1 MDILKKL
8 GPFTNVNFN
17 KLFLGQIFSYLGDA
31 VVQIALMAWVI
42 NQGGKAGPEMS
53 KILFFFVLPSFLLS
67 PIAGA
72 MADRFSRK
80 TLMLVSNFIRAGLV
94 LILPAIIFGKLN
106 FQGNDLLVLI
116 YTFSFLMGTGSAFFY
131 PAKQSAVP
139 NLVKAEHLQ
148 LANALNAGSSTVA
161 ILLGAVITGFYVNK
175 FGLANSLWINGVI
188 YLVSAVLISLI
199 SFNNVHVSSKST
211 VKTGFLASRKFLYK
225 YLFTHKNTRRVII
238 MSVLLTLVTASF
250 YNTFTSASTDYYH
263 LGIAGLSKLKLM
275 LGIGM
280 ILGTLAVSLVSK
292 YFRSSIVLAVS
303 FVTLF
308 LTTATIQM
316 ITSINMAW
324 GWLLLIGISNASIT
338 VTVDTIL
345 QKITPDRIRGNI
357 FGFRTTWTSLVFLS
371 TTWTVSELAL
381 KLSPFTLFK
390 IVSLVSLTIAAG
402 VLLFDKKFRHLL
414 VTTSIG
420 SVFKTFFPIQVE
432 GKEYLANKG
441 KMILAGT
448 HTGWLD
454 TFVLQGACKR
464 PIWYITGPTA
474 FEIPIVRQLV
484 KMCNVI
490 PLQFGKGVVAL
501 DAAVNKLN
509 GSEVVCIF
517 PEGKLTEDGNL
528 NKFGK
533 GVAYIHKHSK
543 APIIP
548 FVIQGGFE
556 AWAYNKH
563 LPRFRKIVIQFGQ
576 PMMMVEAE
584 EKDIVSELKNRV
596 QFMKNALERRAFYDI
611 NTKLHSN
618 FLSLMQEKSD
628 LYGPVKALSI
638 KIKNGYESMSY
649 IELSRLAKGFANH
662 LIEDI
667 KIERGERIAILSES
681 RPEFG
686 IGMFASIQTG
696 AITIPLDVKLTVSEL
711 TSILSD
717 CNPHVL
723 CVSSHYLETA
733 IQIKEKVQSIGH
745 IYILDNEK
753 PDGCDIQS
761 VFDIKGNHEKDL
773 GRSRSL
779 DETALIVYTSGTTG
793 NPKGVM
799 ISFGNIYA
807 QLRDFETLLKIDEKN
822 TLVSILPL
830 NHLLELNVGFFGM
843 LYMGAKVVYIKTLSP
858 REISNV
864 MKETKA
870 TNMLVVPLFVK
881 MLKTSVEKEIR
892 KQPKAAQDVF
902 NIMYKVAKFVP
913 QKIRRLMFKSVIDG
927 FGGELECFVCG
938 GAPLDLD
945 VAEFFE
951 RIGIPVYQGYGLTET
966 SPTITTNFPKNNKL
980 GSVGKPLPSVTVK
993 IADNGEILATG
1004 PNVMQGY
1011 WGKPEMTTEVID
1023 ENGWFHTG
1031 DIGEI
1036 DNKGYLYITGRIK
1049 NMIVLGGGK
1058 KIFPEEVEAVLEQSE
1073 IIKELCVMS
1082 VKIKGGNKAGT
1093 EEVGAVV
1100 VPSDELS
1107 KKADEEIQKEIESE
1121 IKKLSEANLAPYKQ
1135 PTVVVLHREDLP
1147 KTSTR
1152 KVKRKELLEWYDQN
1166 DTSLVINQGEIL

>member
-1 MDILKKL
+1 MLKQVGISDVFKNQNFLKL
-8 GPFTNVNFN
+8 WI
-17 KLFLGQIFSYLGDA
+17 GQIFSYLGDA
-31 VVQIALMAWVI
+31 IVQIALMAWVI

-67 PIAGA
+67 PLAGIF
-72 MADRFSRK
+72 ADRFSRK
-80 TLMLVSNFIRAGLV
+80 TLMVFSNFARAALV
-94 LILPAIIFGKLN
+94 FVLPVIIFGKLN
-106 FQGNDLLVLI
+106 VQGSDLQIFVYI
-116 YTFSFLMGTGSAFFY
+116 FSFLMGTGSAFFY

-148 LANALNAGSSTVA
+148 FANALNAGSSTVA
-161 ILLGAVITGFYVNK
+161 ILLGAVITGLFVNK
-175 FGLANSLWINGVI
+175 VGLANSLWINGII
-188 YLVSAVLISLI
+188 YLISAGLIFLI
-199 SFNNVHVSSKST
+199 SFKDTHVSSKST
-211 VKTGFLASRKFLYK
+211 VKTGFIASRKFLYK

-280 ILGTLAVSLVSK
+280 ILGTLAVSFVSK
-292 YFRSSIVLAVS
+292 YFRNSVIIAVS
-303 FVTLF
+303 FATMF

-338 VTVDTIL
+338 VTIDTVL

-357 FGFRTTWTSLVFLS
+357 FGFRTTLTSLVFLS
-371 TTWTVSELAL
+371 TTWIVSELAA
-381 KLSPFTLFK
+381 KMSPFILFK
-390 IVSLVSLTIAAG
+390 FVSLVSLIIAAG
-402 VLLFDKKFRHLL
+402 VVLFDKKFRHLL

-420 SVFKTFFPIQVE
+420 SIFQTMFPIQVE
-432 GKEYLANKG
+432 GREYIASKG
-441 KMILAGT
+441 KIVLAGT

-454 TFVLQGACKR
+454 TFIIQGACKR

-474 FEIPIVRQLV
+474 FEMPIVRQLV

-517 PEGKLTEDGNL
+517 PEGKLTTDGNL

-543 APIIP
+543 APIVP

-556 AWAYNKH
+556 AWAYNK
-563 LPRFRKIVIQFGQ
+563 PFPKFRKVVIQFGQ
-576 PMMMVEAE
+576 PMMMVDAE
-584 EKDIVSELKNRV
+584 EKDIVNELKNRV
-596 QFMKNALERRAFYDI
+596 QFMKDAMDRRVFYNI
-611 NTKLHSN
+611 NKTLHN
-618 FLSLMQEKSD
+618 DFLGLMQEKGD

-638 KIKNGYESMSY
+638 KTKNGYEPMSY
-649 IELSRLAKGFANH
+649 IELSRLAKSFANY
-662 LIEDI
+662 LIEDVQ
-667 KIERGERIAILSES
+667 IERGERIAILSES

-717 CNPHVL
+717 CNPRVL
-723 CVSSHYLETA
+723 CVSSHYLDTA
-733 IQIKEKVQSIGH
+733 LQVKENVKSIQH

-753 PDGCDIQS
+753 PDGCNIQS
-761 VFDIKGNHEKDL
+761 VFEIKGNIEKDL
-773 GRSRSL
+773 GRPRSL

-799 ISFGNIYA
+799 ISFGNIYS
-807 QLRDFETLLKIDEKN
+807 QLRDFETLLKINEKN

-843 LYMGAKVVYIKTLSP
+843 LYMGAKVIYIKTLSP

-881 MLKTSVEKEIR
+881 MLKNSVEKELR
-892 KQPKAAQDVF
+892 KQPKAAQDMF
-902 NIMYKVAKFVP
+902 NLMYKVAKFMP
-913 QKIRRLMFKSVIDG
+913 LKMRRLMFKSVIDG
-927 FGGELECFVCG
+927 FGGKLECFVCG

-945 VAEFFE
+945 VGEFFE

-966 SPTITTNFPKNNKL
+966 SPTITTNYPRNNKL
-980 GSVGKPLPSVTVK
+980 GSVGKALPSASIK

-1011 WGKPEMTTEVID
+1011 WGKPEMTAEVID

-1036 DNKGYLYITGRIK
+1036 DKEGYLYITGRIK

-1058 KIFPEEVEAVLEQSE
+1058 KIFPEEVEAVIEKSE
-1073 IIKELCVMS
+1073 LVKEVCVMS
-1082 VKIKGGNKAGT
+1082 VKIQGGNKEGT
-1093 EEVGAVV
+1093 EEVCAVI
-1100 VPSDELS
+1100 VP
-1107 KKADEEIQKEIESE
+1107 ADEV
-1121 IKKLSEANLAPYKQ
+1121 IKKYPDKIELEKAITDEINAISKAGLAPYKC
-1135 PTVVVLHREDLP
+1135 PTVIAIHEEDLP

-1152 KVKRKELLEWYDQN
+1152 KVKRKDVQEWYDKKDSKVFQN
-1166 DTSLVINQGEIL
+1166 

>member
-1 MDILKKL
+1 MNILKRL
-8 GPFTNVNFN
+8 GLLTNVNFN

-31 VVQIALMAWVI
+31 IVQIALMAWVI

-80 TLMLVSNFIRAGLV
+80 TLMIFSNFIRAGLV
-94 LILPAIIFGKLN
+94 FILPSIIFGKLN
-106 FQGNDLLVLI
+106 FHGNELQILV
-116 YTFSFLMGTGSAFFY
+116 YAFSFLMGTGSAFFY

-148 LANALNAGSSTVA
+148 FANALNAGSSTVA
-161 ILLGAVITGFYVNK
+161 ILLGAVITGLYINK
-175 FGLANSLWINGVI
+175 FGLANSLGVNGII
-188 YLVSAVLISLI
+188 YLISAGLISLI
-199 SFNNVHVSSKST
+199 SFKNQSVASKPT
-211 VKTGFLASRKFLYK
+211 AKTGFIASRKFLYK
-225 YLFTHKNTRRVII
+225 YLFTHKNTRRIII

-280 ILGTLAVSLVSK
+280 ILGTVIVSFVSK
-292 YFRSSIVLAVS
+292 YFRNSIIIAVS
-303 FVTLF
+303 FVTIF

-324 GWLLLIGISNASIT
+324 GWLLLIGIANASIT
-338 VTVDTIL
+338 VTVDTVL

-357 FGFRTTWTSLVFLS
+357 FGFRTTLTSLVFLS
-371 TTWTVSELAL
+371 TTWTVSELAA
-381 KLSPFTLFK
+381 KMSPFVLFK
-390 IVSLVSLTIAAG
+390 YVSLISLVIAAG

-414 VTTSIG
+414 VITSIG
-420 SVFKTFFPIQVE
+420 SIFKTLFPIQVE

-441 KMILAGT
+441 KVILAGN
-448 HTGWLD
+448 HTGWID
-454 TFVLQGACKR
+454 TFIIQGGCKR
-464 PIWYITGPTA
+464 PVWYITGPTA
-474 FEIPIVRQLV
+474 FEMPIVRQLV

-509 GSEVVCIF
+509 GSQVVCIF
-517 PEGKLTEDGNL
+517 PEGKLTTDGNL

-533 GVAYIHKHSK
+533 GVAYMHKHSK
-543 APIIP
+543 APIVP

-556 AWAYNKH
+556 AWAYNKP
-563 LPRFRKIVIQFGQ
+563 LPKFRKVVIQFGQ
-576 PMMMVEAE
+576 PITMVDEE
-584 EKDIVSELKNRV
+584 EKDIVNELKNRV
-596 QFMKNALERRAFYDI
+596 QFMKNAMDRRAFYNI
-611 NTKLHSN
+611 NAKHHSN
-618 FLSLMQEKSD
+618 FLDLMQEKSD
-628 LYGPVKALSI
+628 LYGPIKALSI
-638 KIKNGYESMSY
+638 KTKTGYEAMSY
-649 IELSRLAKGFANH
+649 IELSRLAKSFANY

-667 KIERGERIAILSES
+667 KIERNERIAILSES

-696 AITIPLDVKLTVSEL
+696 AITIPLDVKLTVPEL

-717 CNPHVL
+717 CNPRVI
-723 CVSSHYLETA
+723 CVSSHYLEA
-733 IQIKEKVQSIGH
+733 AVQLKENVESIEH

-753 PDGCDIQS
+753 PEGCNIQS
-761 VFDIKGNHEKDL
+761 VFEIKGDLEKDL
-773 GRSRSL
+773 GRPRNL

-799 ISFGNIYA
+799 ISFGNIYS
-807 QLRDFETLLKIDEKN
+807 QLRDFETILKIDEKN

-843 LYMGAKVVYIKTLSP
+843 LYMGAKVVYIKSLSP
-858 REISNV
+858 KEISNV

-881 MLKTSVEKEIR
+881 MLKSSVEKELR
-892 KQPKAAQDVF
+892 KQPKAAQNIF
-902 NIMYKVAKFVP
+902 NAMYTVAKFLP
-913 QKIRRLMFKSVIDG
+913 IKARRAMFKSVIDG
-927 FGGELECFVCG
+927 FGGKLECFVCG
-938 GAPLDLD
+938 GAPLELD

-951 RIGIPVYQGYGLTET
+951 RIGISVYQGYGLTET

-980 GSVGKPLPSVTVK
+980 GSVGRPLPSVSVK
-993 IADNGEILATG
+993 IAENGEILATG

-1011 WGKPEMTTEVID
+1011 WGKPEMTAEVID

-1036 DNKGYLYITGRIK
+1036 DKKGYLYITGRIK

-1058 KIFPEEVEAVLEQSE
+1058 KIFPEEVEAILERSPMF
-1073 IIKELCVMS
+1073 KELCVMS
-1082 VKIKGGNKAGT
+1082 VKIQGGNKEGT
-1093 EEVGAVV
+1093 EEVCAVI
-1100 VPSDELS
+1100 VPSDEAI
-1107 KKADEEIQKEIESE
+1107 KKYSDKIEIEKAITDE
-1121 IKKLSEANLAPYKQ
+1121 VNALAKENLASYKC
-1135 PTVVVLHREDLP
+1135 PTVVAVHTEDLP

-1152 KVKRKELLEWYDQN
+1152 KVKRKEVQEWYYEN
-1166 DTSLVINQGEIL
+1166 NSKVGV

>member
-1 MDILKKL
+1 MLKQVGISDVFKNQNFLKL
-8 GPFTNVNFN
+8 WI
-17 KLFLGQIFSYLGDA
+17 GQIFSYLGDA
-31 VVQIALMAWVI
+31 IVQIALMAWVI

-67 PIAGA
+67 PLAGIF
-72 MADRFSRK
+72 ADRFSRK
-80 TLMLVSNFIRAGLV
+80 TLMVFSNFARAALV
-94 LILPAIIFGKLN
+94 FVLPIIIFGKLN
-106 FQGNDLLVLI
+106 IQGSDLQFFVYI
-116 YTFSFLMGTGSAFFY
+116 FSFLMGTGSAFFY

-148 LANALNAGSSTVA
+148 FANALNAGSSTVA
-161 ILLGAVITGFYVNK
+161 ILLGAVITGLFVNK
-175 FGLANSLWINGVI
+175 VGLANSLWINGII
-188 YLVSAVLISLI
+188 YLISAGLIFLI
-199 SFNNVHVSSKST
+199 SFKNTHVSSKST
-211 VKTGFLASRKFLYK
+211 VKTGFIASRKFLYK

-280 ILGTLAVSLVSK
+280 ILGTLAVSFVSR
-292 YFRSSIVLAVS
+292 YFRNSVIIAVS
-303 FVTLF
+303 FVTMF

-338 VTVDTIL
+338 VTIDTVL

-357 FGFRTTWTSLVFLS
+357 FGFRTTLTSLVFLS
-371 TTWTVSELAL
+371 TTWTVSELAA
-381 KLSPFTLFK
+381 KMSPFILFK
-390 IVSLVSLTIAAG
+390 FVSLVSLIIAAG
-402 VLLFDKKFRHLL
+402 VVLFDKKFRHLL

-420 SVFKTFFPIQVE
+420 SIFQTMFPIQVE
-432 GKEYLANKG
+432 GREYIASKG
-441 KMILAGT
+441 KIVLAGT

-454 TFVLQGACKR
+454 TFIIQGACKR

-517 PEGKLTEDGNL
+517 PEGKLTTDGNL

-543 APIIP
+543 APIVP

-556 AWAYNKH
+556 AWAYNK
-563 LPRFRKIVIQFGQ
+563 PFPKFRKVVIQFGQ
-576 PMMMVEAE
+576 PMMMVDAE
-584 EKDIVSELKNRV
+584 EKDIVNELKNRV
-596 QFMKNALERRAFYDI
+596 QFMKNGMERRAFYNI
-611 NTKLHSN
+611 KAKHHNN
-618 FLSLMQEKSD
+618 FLDLMQEKGD

-638 KIKNGYESMSY
+638 KTKNGYEPMSY
-649 IELSRLAKGFANH
+649 IELSRLAKSFANY
-662 LIEDI
+662 LIEDVQ
-667 KIERGERIAILSES
+667 IERGERIAILSES

-717 CNPHVL
+717 CNPRVL
-723 CVSSHYLETA
+723 CVSSHYLDTA
-733 IQIKEKVQSIGH
+733 LQVKENVKSIQH

-753 PDGCDIQS
+753 PDGCSLQS
-761 VFDIKGNHEKDL
+761 VFEIKGSIEKDL
-773 GRSRSL
+773 GRPRSL

-799 ISFGNIYA
+799 ISFGNIYS
-807 QLRDFETLLKIDEKN
+807 QLRDFETLLKINEKN

-881 MLKTSVEKEIR
+881 MLKNSVEKELR
-892 KQPKAAQDVF
+892 KQPKAAQDMF
-902 NIMYKVAKFVP
+902 NLMYKVAKFMP
-913 QKIRRLMFKSVIDG
+913 LRTRRLMFKSVIDG
-927 FGGELECFVCG
+927 FGGKLECFVCG

-945 VAEFFE
+945 VGEFFE

-966 SPTITTNFPKNNKL
+966 SPTITTNYPRNNKL
-980 GSVGKPLPSVTVK
+980 GSVGKALPSASIK

-1011 WGKPEMTTEVID
+1011 WGKPEMTAEVID

-1036 DNKGYLYITGRIK
+1036 DKDGYLYITGRIK

-1058 KIFPEEVEAVLEQSE
+1058 KIFPEEVEAVIEKSE
-1073 IIKELCVMS
+1073 LVKEVCVMS
-1082 VKIKGGNKAGT
+1082 VKIQGGNKEGT
-1093 EEVGAVV
+1093 EEVCAVI
-1100 VPSDELS
+1100 VP
-1107 KKADEEIQKEIESE
+1107 ADEV
-1121 IKKLSEANLAPYKQ
+1121 IKKYPDKFELEKAITDEINAITKAGLAPYKC
-1135 PTVVVLHREDLP
+1135 PTVIAVHEEDLP

-1152 KVKRKELLEWYDQN
+1152 KVKRKDVQEWYDKKYSKVHQN
-1166 DTSLVINQGEIL
+1166 

>member
-1 MDILKKL
+1 MVNKVEITGVFKNQNFLKL
-8 GPFTNVNFN
+8 LV
-17 KLFLGQIFSYLGDA
+17 GQIFSYLGDA

-72 MADRFSRK
+72 LADRFSRK
-80 TLMLVSNFIRAGLV
+80 TLMIISNIFRAGLV
-94 LILPAIIFGKLN
+94 FVLPAIIFGKLN
-106 FQGNDLLVLI
+106 ISGNHLQILV
-116 YTFSFLMGTGSAFFY
+116 YAFSFLMGSGSAFFY
-131 PAKQSAVP
+131 PAKESAVP
-139 NLVKAEHLQ
+139 NIVKAEHLQ
-148 LANALNAGSSTVA
+148 FANALIAGSSTIA
-161 ILLGAVITGFYVNK
+161 ILLGAVVTGLYVNK
-175 FGLANSLWINGVI
+175 FGLANSLWINGII
-188 YLVSAVLISLI
+188 YLVSAGLISLI
-199 SFNNVHVSSKST
+199 SFKNVIVASKAT
-211 VKTGFLASRKFLYK
+211 VKTNFFEGRKFLYK

-263 LGIAGLSKLKLM
+263 LGIDGLSKLKLM

-280 ILGTLAVSLVSK
+280 ILGTLSVSFVGK
-292 YFRSSIVLAVS
+292 YFRNSTILAVS
-303 FVTLF
+303 FVTMF
-308 LTTATIQM
+308 LTIATLQM

-338 VTVDTIL
+338 VTIDTIL

-357 FGFRTTWTSLVFLS
+357 FGFRTTWTSLVFLG

-381 KLSPFTLFK
+381 KMSPFVLFK
-390 IVSLVSLTIAAG
+390 FVSLISLTIAAG
-402 VLLFDKKFRHLL
+402 VVLFDKKFRHLL

-420 SVFKTFFPIQVE
+420 SIFKTLFPIQVE
-432 GKEYLANKG
+432 GKEYLVNKG
-441 KMILAGT
+441 KIILAGN
-448 HTGWLD
+448 HTGWID
-454 TFVLQGACKR
+454 TFIIQGACKR

-474 FEIPIVRQLV
+474 FEMPIVRQLV

-517 PEGKLTEDGNL
+517 PEGRLTEDGNL

-533 GVAYIHKHSK
+533 GVAYIHKRSK
-543 APIIP
+543 APIVP

-556 AWAYNKH
+556 AWAYNKP
-563 LPRFRKIVIQFGQ
+563 LPRFRKVVIQFGQ
-576 PMMMVEAE
+576 PINMVDAE
-584 EKDIVSELKNRV
+584 EKDIVNELKNRV
-596 QFMKNALERRAFYDI
+596 QFMKDAMDRRAFYDI
-611 NTKLHSN
+611 SAKLHSN

-638 KIKNGYESMSY
+638 KTKNGYESMSY
-649 IELSRLAKGFANH
+649 IELSRLAKNFANY
-662 LIEDI
+662 LIEDV

-717 CNPHVL
+717 CNPRVI
-723 CVSSHYLETA
+723 CVSSHYLDTA
-733 IQIKEKVQSIGH
+733 LQVKENVKSIEH

-753 PDGCDIQS
+753 PNGCNIQS
-761 VFDIKGNHEKDL
+761 VFEIKSNIEKDL
-773 GRSRSL
+773 GRPRSL

-799 ISFGNIYA
+799 ISFGNIYS

-881 MLKTSVEKEIR
+881 MLKNSVEKELR

-902 NIMYKVAKFVP
+902 NIMYKIAKFMP
-913 QKIRRLMFKSVIDG
+913 LKTRRLMFKSVIDG

-945 VAEFFE
+945 VGEFFE

-980 GSVGKPLPSVTVK
+980 GSVGKALPSACIK

-1011 WGKPEMTTEVID
+1011 WGKPEMTAEVID

-1058 KIFPEEVEAVLEQSE
+1058 KIFPEEVEAVLEKSE
-1073 IIKELCVMS
+1073 LIKELCVLAL
-1082 VKIKGGNKAGT
+1082 KIQSGNKAGT

-1100 VPSDELS
+1100 VPSDELA
-1107 KKADEEIQKEIESE
+1107 KKGDEEIQKEIEAE

-1135 PTVVVLHREDLP
+1135 PTVIVIHREDLP

-1152 KVKRKELLEWYDQN
+1152 KVKRKEVQEWCHDKL
-1166 DTSLVINQGEIL
+1166 TKVGV